1 MVVRRVRGVRG
12 SWHCYL
18 PGVRTAGGDRHGLKS
33 QGLLSAAL
41 RKQSEAA
48 EGIRWGTWTLGHGQW
63 DSSTLLCDGLE
74 VAMPGGLELE
84 GSSEKPVGRL

>member
-1 MVVRRVRGVRG
+1 MAVGRVRGVGG

-18 PGVRTAGGDRHGLKS
+18 PGARTAGGDRHDLKS
-33 QGLLSAAL
+33 KRLLSAVL
-41 RKQSEAA
+41 KKQSEAA

-63 DSSTLLCDGLE
+63 DSSNLLCDGLE

-84 GSSEKPVGRL
+84 GSSEKLVGHL